1 MIVFSNAKIN
11 IGLNIV
17 SKRPDGYH
25 NLETVFYPINMCDV
39 IEFTENEDSDN
50 LCFSSNGISLDC
62 AASDNLV
69 VKAYNLLKKDFDI
82 PAQIIDLVKN
92 IPTGAGLGGGS
103 GDATFTLKYLN
114 DRYSLG
120 LDSERLKSYA
130 SRLGADC
137 AFFVE
142 NRPVYA
148 TGIGN
153 IMEPVELSLKGYY
166 IVVVKPNIFI
176 STREAFAGI
185 TPRESEVCLKELV
198 RLPVSEWKNYIKNDF
213 EYSIFPNHKMLQNV
227 KCKLYDMGAEYVS
240 MSGSGSSIYG
250 LFKKNPEIFE
260 QIFDNCYIWSSQCLS

>member
-17 SKRPDGYH
+17 GKRPDGYH
-25 NLETVFYPINMCDV
+25 NLQTVFYPVGLCDV
-39 IEFTENEDSDN
+39 IEFNENSESDN
-50 LCFSSNGISLDC
+50 VVFSSNGIMLDC
-62 AASDNLV
+62 ADSDNLV
-69 VKAYNLLKKDFDI
+69 VKAYNLLKHDFDI

-114 DRYSLG
+114 ERYSLG
-120 LDSERLKSYA
+120 IDNERLKSYA

-142 NRPVYA
+142 NKPVYA
-148 TGIGN
+148 TGIGDV
-153 IMEPVELSLKGYY
+153 MEPVELSLKGYY
-166 IVVVKPNIFI
+166 IAIVKPDIFI

-185 TPRESEVCLKELV
+185 TPCPSDVCLKDLV
-198 RLPVSEWKNYIKNDF
+198 RLPVSEWKHCIKNDF
-213 EYSIFPNHKMLQNV
+213 EYSIFPNHKMLQDV

-250 LFKKNPEIFE
+250 LFKKNP
-260 QIFDNCYIWSSQCLS
+260 QIVESDFNKCYIWSSQCLY

>member
-25 NLETVFYPINMCDV
+25 NLETVFCPINMCDV

-114 DRYSLG
+114 ERYSLG

-148 TGIGN
+148 TGIGD

-166 IVVVKPNIFI
+166 IAVVKPDIFI

-198 RLPVSEWKNYIKNDF
+198 RLPVSEWKNCIKNDF

-260 QIFDNCYIWSSQCLS
+260 HDFDNCYIWSSQCLS

>member
-120 LDSERLKSYA
+120 LDSEKLKSYA
-130 SRLGADC
+130 SLLGADC

-148 TGIGN
+148 TGIGDV
-153 IMEPVELSLKGYY
+153 MEPVELSLKGYY
-166 IVVVKPNIFI
+166 IAVVKPDIFI

-185 TPRESEVCLKELV
+185 TLRESEVCLKELV
-198 RLPVSEWKNYIKNDF
+198 HLPVSEWKNCIKNDF

-227 KCKLYDMGAEYVS
+227 KCKLYDIGAEYVS

-260 QIFDNCYIWSSQCLS
+260 QNFDNCYIWSSQCLS

>member
-69 VKAYNLLKKDFDI
+69 VKAYNLLKNDFDI

-148 TGIGN
+148 TGIGD

-166 IVVVKPNIFI
+166 IAVVKPDIFI

-185 TPRESEVCLKELV
+185 TPRVSEVCLKELV
-198 RLPVSEWKNYIKNDF
+198 RLPVSEWKNFIKNDF

-250 LFKKNPEIFE
+250 LFKKNPQIFE
-260 QIFDNCYIWSSQCLS
+260 MDFNNCYIWSSQCLS